1 MADTKIEWADAV
13 WNPVTGCQKV
23 SQGCKN
29 CYAERLAGR
38 FWGDRKFTDVQTHPD
53 RLEDPLKWRKPRRIF
68 VNSMSDLFHKDVPDE
83 FIDRV
88 FAVMFDANHHTFMI
102 LTKRP
107 ERMAEYLSPDNP
119 RYTARK
125 VFDLTKGDAGKFDC
139 DMYWPLDN
147 VWLGVS
153 VEDQKAAD
161 DRVPWLLKVPAAVR
175 FLSCEPMLGPVD
187 ISWWTEKCPGC
198 GESPKREGLNSSW
211 RWGGQNW
218 AHYHGYPIG
227 YIPSI
232 RATGIDWVIS
242 GCESGPG
249 ARPMHPDWARGLR
262 DQCQTANIPFFL
274 KQMVDEGKIK
284 KLPELDGKVWN
295 QFPEVQP

>member
-38 FWGDRKFTDVQTHPD
+38 FWGDRKFIDVQTHPE

-88 FAVMFDANHHTFMI
+88 FAAMFDANRHTFMI

-107 ERMAEYLSPDNP
+107 ERMAQYLSPDNP

-125 VFDLTKGDAGKFDC
+125 VFDLTKSDAGKFDC

-153 VEDQKAAD
+153 VEDQKAAEE
-161 DRVPWLLKVPAAVR
+161 RIPWLLKTPAKVR
-175 FLSCEPMLGPVD
+175 FLSCEPLLGPVD
-187 ISWWTEKCPGC
+187 LSWWTEKCPEC
-198 GESPKREGLNSSW
+198 GETPMREGLSSSW
-211 RWGGQNW
+211 RWEGQNW

-227 YIPSI
+227 HIPTI
-232 RATGIDWVIS
+232 RSTVIDWVIC

-249 ARPMHPDWARGLR
+249 ARPMRRDWARGLR
-262 DQCQTANIPFFL
+262 DQCQTANVPFFL
-274 KQMVDEGKIK
+274 KQMVDDGKIE
-284 KLPELDGKVWN
+284 KLPELDGNVWN
-295 QFPEVQP
+295 QFPEVRP